1 MTAETRVSTEADES
15 ASGPRVAPRVV
26 LVTGGGRGIGRA
38 IVERLA
44 ADGWRVAFTYCR
56 DEESARE
63 VSEETPGARPFRL
76 DLADPAAPKEVVD
89 AVEAE
94 LGEIRALVNNA
105 GVQAS
110 RLLAMTGDDLWREQ
124 LEVNLGGAFRCA
136 RAVLPGMTR
145 RRAGAIV
152 NVSSLSALRGVAGQ
166 SAYGAS
172 KAGLLALTRSL
183 AREMGRRNIRV
194 NAVVP
199 GFVATDMTAALPA
212 DAVAALRQ
220 AECLPAGTTAADVA
234 DAVAFLLSDRASA
247 ITGQCLCVDA
257 GASA

>member
-1 MTAETRVSTEADES
+1 MSEETAENSP
-15 ASGPRVAPRVV
+15 GVA

-44 ADGWRVAFTYCR
+44 GDGWRVAFTWRR
-56 DEESARE
+56 DEESARRVAE
-63 VSEETPGARPFRL
+63 TTPGAKPYPL
-76 DLADPAAPKEVVD
+76 DLADPTAPKALVE

-94 LGEIRALVNNA
+94 LGPLRALVNNA

-110 RLLAMTGDDLWREQ
+110 QLLAMTGDDLWGDL

-136 RAVLPGMTR
+136 RAALPGMVR

-172 KAGLLALTRSL
+172 KAGLLAMTRSL

-199 GFVATDMTAALPA
+199 GFVPTDMTAGLPEA
-212 DAVAALRQ
+212 AVAGLRQ
-220 AECLPAGTTAADVA
+220 AECLATGTTAEDVA
-234 DAVAFLLSDRASA
+234 EAVAFLLSERAAA